1 MSDNFT
7 EVTSQGFGGKLKDAL
22 VGVVFGLGL
31 FIGSFPLIWWNE
43 GRAITQT
50 ESLNEGAKAVI
61 DVAVDNVVPGNEGK
75 LVHLTG
81 TIAAREPLTEPDFG
95 FTTKGLKLTR
105 VVEMYQWVEHE
116 KTEKRKKLGGGT
128 ETTKTYSYD
137 KQWKDEPINSS
148 RFRHEEGHE
157 NPGAFPINGTEITA
171 QDAHLG
177 GFSVGDDIVGKLKD
191 PQNLPAPE
199 GGAMPQGFTREGAY
213 YYQGDNPQ
221 SPKLGD
227 VRVSYTL
234 IPEGNY
240 SVVARQG
247 GASLG
252 AYQTKAGNPILLV
265 AAGSKSAAEMFQKA
279 QEDNNFLTWL
289 LRGLG
294 LVMMWI
300 GLGLFFRPFA
310 ALLDVIP
317 FLGNIAETGI
327 AIAAGLLAL
336 LLGSLTVAVAW
347 VAHRPLVTIAM
358 LLLAGGVG
366 YLMMKRRNAA
376 KSLAAPAMAPPPP
389 PGAGLPP
396 PPPR

>member
-1 MSDNFT
+1 MSDSFT
-7 EVTSQGFGGKLKDAL
+7 EVTSQGFGGRIKDAL

-61 DVAVDNVVPGNEGK
+61 DVGVDSVVPGNDGK

-95 FTTKGLKLTR
+95 FKTKGLKLTR

-116 KTEKRKKLGGGT
+116 KSEKRKKLGGGT
-128 ETTKTYSYD
+128 ETTKTYTYEKKWD
-137 KQWKDEPINSS
+137 DEQVDSS

-157 NPGAFPINGTEITA
+157 NPGAFPINPTEIAA

-177 GFSVGDDIVGKLKD
+177 GFTVGDDIVGKLKD
-191 PQNLPAPE
+191 NQNFPAPE
-199 GGAMPQGFTREGAY
+199 SGTLPQGFTREGAY
-213 YYQGDNPQ
+213 YYRGDNPQ

-234 IPEGNY
+234 VPEGSY

-247 GASLG
+247 GSSLG
-252 AYQTKAGNPILLV
+252 AYQTQAGNPILLV
-265 AAGSKSAAEMFQKA
+265 AAGSKTAAEMFQKA

-289 LRGLG
+289 IRAGGLI
-294 LVMMWI
+294 MMWI
-300 GLGLFFRPFA
+300 GLGLFFRPFS

-317 FLGNIAETGI
+317 ILGNIAETGI
-327 AIAAGLLAL
+327 AIAAGLLAM
-336 LLGSLTVAVAW
+336 LLGSLTIAVAW
-347 VAHRPLVTIAM
+347 VAHRPLVTIGM
-358 LLLAGGVG
+358 LLLAGGVV
-366 YLMMKRRNAA
+366 YLMMKRRASAPSMAA
-376 KSLAAPAMAPPPP
+376 SMAPPPP
-389 PGAGLPP
+389 PGSGLPP